1 MVAKWDGHPLIQP
14 AISPHAWYTSIPEQL
29 AQCASL
35 AQELDVPVHT
45 HISETA
51 FEVDNCQQQH
61 GMSVVEWVGQ
71 HGILDTKLLAAHC
84 VHINR
89 HEMDMIAAAKA
100 GIAHNPTSNLKLSSG
115 IAPVAEMLEAGCN
128 VGIGTDGT
136 ASNNDLDMFE
146 EMRLAALIAKVK
158 RNDPVDL
165 PAKEALRLATIGG
178 AKAIHLGHLTGSL
191 EIGKRADLIVLNMD
205 GVHNWPH
212 FHNSDDSIYSRIVYA
227 AKSTDVAHTMCNGR
241 WLMRDRQLLTVDLA
255 SAQKEAAEVAKK
267 IDAFVQWR
275 ESSPHNKLAVLA
287 GPAEQASYEAQLKI
301 RLTPAQVDNIH
312 QELTQLAGQSAEAH
326 EHHDTYFLLTGT
338 DGEPHYLRIREE
350 TAVQNT
356 NQEQVTVH
364 LTLLGEDE
372 LTNYDVTISRAQHH
386 GTADRPL
393 RFYREYFEP
402 PQEAIVQKARQ
413 QWQLH
418 YKGVDFTI
426 NLDELARPLN
436 QDQGGVHFLEIKS
449 ATESAVDAQTKA
461 QLIQQLV
468 SDLAES
474 SRDAKLARYVDQLI
488 DTD

>member
-1 MVAKWDGHPLIQP
+1 M
-14 AISPHAWYTSIPEQL
+14 
-29 AQCASL
+29 
-35 AQELDVPVHT
+35 
-45 HISETA
+45 
-51 FEVDNCQQQH
+51 
-61 GMSVVEWVGQ
+61 
-71 HGILDTKLLAAHC
+71 
-84 VHINR
+84 
-89 HEMDMIAAAKA
+89 
-100 GIAHNPTSNLKLSSG
+100 
-115 IAPVAEMLEAGCN
+115 
-128 VGIGTDGT
+128 
-136 ASNNDLDMFE
+136 
-146 EMRLAALIAKVK
+146 
-158 RNDPVDL
+158 
-165 PAKEALRLATIGG
+165 
-178 AKAIHLGHLTGSL
+178 
-191 EIGKRADLIVLNMD
+191 
-205 GVHNWPH
+205 
-212 FHNSDDSIYSRIVYA
+212 
-227 AKSTDVAHTMCNGR
+227 
-241 WLMRDRQLLTVDLA
+241 
-255 SAQKEAAEVAKK
+255 
-267 IDAFVQWR
+267 
-275 ESSPHNKLAVLA
+275 
-287 GPAEQASYEAQLKI
+287 
-301 RLTPAQVDNIH
+301 
-312 QELTQLAGQSAEAH
+312 
-326 EHHDTYFLLTGT
+326 
-338 DGEPHYLRIREE
+338 
-350 TAVQNT
+350 QNT